1 MVAVDEHGEP
11 TEAAQTTAEL
21 QKQIDGLQSQIT
33 DMHRAR
39 ETTGENPDLSSEFQN
54 LKEKLDE
61 HSKQLEQ
68 SAEKLSQLQTENTVL
83 RDQNQALNATS
94 NKKRRFNTR
103 IWPMGNLNTPNSGE
117 DTTDTP
123 PTSGAAGQL
132 GKGPRILKSTT
143 WKRAIPSRNP
153 GRKHPRGLRQQSPP

>member
-11 TEAAQTTAEL
+11 TEASQTAAEF
-21 QKQIDGLQSQIT
+21 QKQIDGLQGQIA

-39 ETTGENPDLSSEFQN
+39 ETTGENPDLSSKVQG

-68 SAEKLSQLQTENTVL
+68 SAEKLSQLQSANTVFW
-83 RDQNQALNATS
+83 DQNQALNAVD

-103 IWPMGNLNTPNSGE
+103 V
-117 DTTDTP
+117 
-123 PTSGAAGQL
+123 
-132 GKGPRILKSTT
+132 
-143 WKRAIPSRNP
+143 
-153 GRKHPRGLRQQSPP
+153 